1 MATSGDTPNPTQTPD
16 AFTAPALE
24 PAMPDRILLPPP
36 AVAPPET
43 PPRQQRSWLDYLL
56 VAVVL
61 GFAFLAGSFPAH
73 NSDLWLH
80 LATGRDLAAGKVHFG
95 VDPYSQ
101 GAQGV
106 YWVNTHWLYDLITY
120 AVFQGFGG
128 IEGRGGSA
136 LILLKALMATLLAVV
151 MLRLGWRRGGLW
163 ASAVGAALAVLALS
177 PWLAPHPMIVSYLFL
192 ALTLYFLERPHTSRP
207 DEENGEWAAKP
218 ISFIAYWPLLPLFIL
233 WVNLDSWFLLGPLT
247 VALVLLGQVL
257 QANYGPSRDDPEAFR
272 LGETAALV
280 QVLAACLAV
289 CLINPF
295 GVYAFLTPPAQLG
308 LFPAMSVLQHDS
320 AFRGLLMSPFEAD
333 YLRPGLGWSA
343 AGLAYYSLALL
354 SGLSFV
360 VNLAGLRWRRLLV
373 WSALLLLSAFQV
385 RAIPFFAVAAGP
397 ILALNVRDFFG
408 RRVISWRNSGE
419 ASRWALAGRLAS
431 LLAGLTLLGTG
442 WPGLLHSPFGESP
455 RWDVELDAGLQG
467 VAEKIHEWRKDG
479 LLGADDQGFN
489 LSADAANYF
498 AWFCP
503 QEKGV
508 IDARLPLFSA
518 AAAADF
524 VTMRKQLSVVPDDVT
539 PEKFMAEILAP
550 ENDADPSS
558 FGGASMEEVR
568 KILRARNANH
578 LVIYDNDKKTALL
591 WVQRLMQYPAE
602 WPLLDLEGHTAVFG
616 WRDLKEPDKR
626 DAFASLAINLKAL
639 AFQDPQNHPQAAD
652 TIAPST
658 WPGREPAAP
667 DWVDA
672 RFKAPRP
679 RSPKSDEAALYLVRF
694 DEEAPQ
700 FSYRAKLAW
709 NESLFAGAVGAACC
723 SNGSIVAP
731 YEMTLRLNVLTAGA
745 SAPPPGGEPY
755 KPTPVEQLAYHFRE
769 DYGAHQP
776 SGPESLLYL
785 ALRAARQA
793 VHDNPDDAQAYLILG
808 KTYRRI
814 LQNTTER
821 TWNPPEALWHRP
833 PTPRPPAFQ
842 LLYRVR
848 TAEAVT
854 AYKHAL
860 VVNPDLEEAHVD
872 LISLYQDMNYQD
884 EVLAELKEVLRC
896 NRKAGRK
903 AGEDQ
908 KDYAARIL
916 DLEDLTAKKEK
927 DTTDLLDKFE
937 VRSAGMPVYTKA
949 DTAWHDFGLAGKA
962 LSILL
967 SSDVASF
974 GPEGMAMELELL
986 LHTGRVKDVRDWP
999 NPEDAKDFLGPAVY
1013 LEIQVQLDAALGNY
1027 QSAEDDLEEM
1037 IEEVHAMVDPQVGRL
1052 PMRTLMSIAAAR
1064 TMLLAQPQDGYQPL
1078 LFRTTFFYP
1087 TLMQNGMKMVAN
1099 LHRQAD
1105 LTTLRGILALEY
1117 GGIDQAR
1124 KDFHDALMLWGSE
1137 AAVDTGAGINF
1148 PARPLA
1154 QDCQKLLD
1162 KAAAGR

>member
-1 MATSGDTPNPTQTPD
+1 MATSGETPNPMQTPE
-16 AFTAPALE
+16 AFAAPASE
-24 PAMPDRILLPPP
+24 PAVSDRILLPPP
-36 AVAPPET
+36 AVTPPEAPP
-43 PPRQQRSWLDYLL
+43 RRQRSWLDYVL

-95 VDPYSQ
+95 VDPYAQ

-128 IEGRGGSA
+128 IEGRGGLA
-136 LILLKALMATLLAVV
+136 LILLKALGITLLAAV
-151 MLRLGWRRGGLW
+151 MLRLGWRHGGLW
-163 ASAVGAALAVLALS
+163 ASAVGAALAVLVFS
-177 PWLAPHPMIVSYLFL
+177 PWLAPHPMIVSYLFF
-192 ALTLYFLERPHTSRP
+192 ALTLHFLERPHSSRA

-218 ISFIAYWPLLPLFIL
+218 IPFAAYWPLLPLFIL

-257 QANYGPSRDDPEAFR
+257 QSNYGPSRDDPEAFR
-272 LGETAALV
+272 RGETATLV
-280 QVLAACLAV
+280 RVLAACLAV

-308 LFPAMSVLQHDS
+308 LSPAMSVLQHDS
-320 AFRGLLMSPFEAD
+320 AFRGLLISPFEAD
-333 YLRPGLGWSA
+333 YLRPGLGWNA
-343 AGLAYYSLALL
+343 AGLAYFPLALL

-373 WSALLLLSAFQV
+373 WSALFLLSAFQV

-397 ILALNVRDFFG
+397 ILALNVQDFFS
-408 RRVISWRNSGE
+408 RRVVSWGNSGE

-431 LLAGLTLLGTG
+431 LLAGLALLGTA
-442 WPGLLHSPFGESP
+442 WPGLLHSPFGEPP
-455 RWDVELDAGLQG
+455 RWDIELDAGLRG
-467 VAEKIHEWRKDG
+467 VAEKIRVWRKDG
-479 LLGADDQGFN
+479 FLGADDQGFN

-518 AAAADF
+518 ATAADF
-524 VTMRKQLSVVPDDVT
+524 VAMRKQLSTAPDDVT
-539 PEKFMAEILAP
+539 PDQSLAEILAP
-550 ENDADPSS
+550 EDDADPAT
-558 FGGASMEEVR
+558 FGGASMAQVR
-568 KILRARNANH
+568 KILRERGADH
-578 LVIYDNDKKTALL
+578 LVIYDNDKKTALM
-591 WVQRLMQYPAE
+591 WVQRLLQYPAE

-616 WRDLKEPDKR
+616 WRDLKESDKR
-626 DAFASLAINLKAL
+626 DAFAPLAVDLKVL
-639 AFQDPQNHPQAAD
+639 AFQDPQKHPQAAD
-652 TIAPST
+652 YKAPRT

-672 RFKAPRP
+672 LFKAPRP
-679 RSPKSDEAALYLVRF
+679 RSPKSDEAALYMVRF
-694 DEEAPQ
+694 DEEAPK

-731 YEMTLRLNVLTAGA
+731 YEMTLRLNVLTAGP
-745 SAPPPGGEPY
+745 SAPLPRGEPY

-769 DYGAHQP
+769 DYGAQQP
-776 SGPESLLYL
+776 SGPDGLLYL
-785 ALRAARQA
+785 ALRTARQA

-808 KTYRRI
+808 KAYRRI

-821 TWNPPEALWHRP
+821 TWNPPEALWRRP

-903 AGEDQ
+903 AGENQ

-927 DTTDLLDKFE
+927 ETTDLLDKFE
-937 VRSAGMPVYTKA
+937 VKSAGMPVYTKA
-949 DTAWHDFGLAGKA
+949 ETAWQEFGLAGKA

-974 GPEGMAMELELL
+974 GPEGMRMELELL
-986 LHTGRVKDVRDWP
+986 LHTGRLKDVREWP
-999 NPEDAKDFLGPAVY
+999 DPEGAKDYLGATLY
-1013 LEIQVQLDAALGNY
+1013 LEIQVQLEAASGNY
-1027 QSAEDDLEEM
+1027 QQAEDDIEEM
-1037 IEEVHAMVDPQVGRL
+1037 IEEVHAMQDPQGGRL
-1052 PMRTLMSIAAAR
+1052 AIRGGMSMAASQTL
-1064 TMLLAQPQDGYQPL
+1064 LLAQPQDGYQPF

-1087 TLMQNGMKMVAN
+1087 SIMKNVAQMTAN
-1099 LHRQAD
+1099 LRREAD
-1105 LTTLRGILALEY
+1105 LTTLRGMLAVEC
-1117 GGIDQAR
+1117 GEIAQAR
-1124 KDFHDALMLWGSE
+1124 KDFHDALTVWGSE
-1137 AAVDTGAGINF
+1137 AAVNAGAGINF
-1148 PARPLA
+1148 PARPIA